1 MMDTTYNVGIYCR
14 LSNDDERDGES
25 VSIENQK
32 LLLQNY
38 VRQRGWNEVDV
49 YIDDGYSGTNFNR
62 PGVRRLIEDAKAK
75 RINVILVKD
84 LSRFG
89 RNYIE
94 FGQYTDYL
102 FPSLGCR
109 FIALNNGI
117 DTMSDNGSTD
127 VMCFLNL
134 FNEFYSRDTSKKVK
148 AVKRACA
155 ENGKFM
161 GTYPA
166 YGYRRDPLD
175 KHHLVIDEE
184 TAPVVRR
191 IFEMR
196 ASGMGFHAI
205 AVALNEEGIQPP
217 GVLYYQR
224 KGQSDPRRVN
234 HKWADQTVKNM
245 VRNEVYIGNMVQGKS
260 GTLSYKS
267 RKLVNKS
274 EDEWIR
280 VEGTHEAIISRE
292 LWDTVASIGKKKVR
306 KSAPSDGCKSIF
318 TGLVYCADC
327 GFKMRNHIEK
337 FTYKD
342 GRPGR
347 YSSFI
352 CGNYSRSG
360 RGACT
365 IHTIYETVLTQ
376 LVLED
381 IREKARF
388 AEYDPDRLM
397 GEILRLKEKESH
409 TRLFSYEQELKSS
422 LARISDLERL
432 MQNLYEDKCTGSI
445 PQTVFQTLMQKYE
458 AERAEK
464 AEAVPE
470 HEILSKFVMLNGWI
484 EVKTYQDDG
493 YSGGNFQR
501 PGFLEMLEDARHGLI
516 NLILVKD
523 LSRLGRDFVEVGR
536 YTDVIFPSLGCRFVS
551 VLDCLD
557 SEGDNTDMLHFRSL
571 MNDYHLK
578 DLSSKVKSVLHAKKK
593 SGQYLAAYAP
603 YGYRK
608 SEEDKHKLVIDG
620 ESAAVV
626 RQIFQMRQ
634 SGMAYGKIAA
644 ALNEKGILPPRWYWA
659 VHYGNGSCKY
669 SRLWAYATVRSLL
682 NDDVYAGTLTQNYT
696 GSRSYKDKTMIR
708 KPESEWISHEGAHEA
723 IIGPE
728 LWEAVQK
735 INQAAKQISANN
747 TPPQA
752 SLFTGKLVCADCGH
766 PLVAARETQRRKNGT
781 VKHYTSYFCSR
792 FATTGHSIC
801 SWHRIF
807 EISLKNLV
815 LSEIR
820 AHGKAVAADEAAVL
834 DKLKQH
840 IQSASAAQQEDY
852 RQEISRLRRRLEE
865 LEQITAKLYEDKVSG
880 AISGDSFSVLIQKN
894 EQERIQKSERLDS
907 LLAGERKA
915 QQDIAN
921 IHQWAGTI
929 RQYLDLQE
937 LNREIIEE
945 LIDRIEVGERT
956 IIDGQRHQD
965 IKIYYRFVGLV

>member
-148 AVKRACA
+148 AVKKACA

-470 HEILSKFVMLNGWI
+470 LERKVRAHLENQVDTDRWLEII
-484 EVKTYQDDG
+484 
-493 YSGGNFQR
+493 R
-501 PGFLEMLEDARHGLI
+501 
-516 NLILVKD
+516 
-523 LSRLGRDFVEVGR
+523 R
-536 YTDVIFPSLGCRFVS
+536 YT
-551 VLDCLD
+551 
-557 SEGDNTDMLHFRSL
+557 
-571 MNDYHLK
+571 
-578 DLSSKVKSVLHAKKK
+578 
-593 SGQYLAAYAP
+593 
-603 YGYRK
+603 
-608 SEEDKHKLVIDG
+608 
-620 ESAAVV
+620 
-626 RQIFQMRQ
+626 
-634 SGMAYGKIAA
+634 
-644 ALNEKGILPPRWYWA
+644 
-659 VHYGNGSCKY
+659 
-669 SRLWAYATVRSLL
+669 
-682 NDDVYAGTLTQNYT
+682 
-696 GSRSYKDKTMIR
+696 
-708 KPESEWISHEGAHEA
+708 
-723 IIGPE
+723 
-728 LWEAVQK
+728 
-735 INQAAKQISANN
+735 
-747 TPPQA
+747 
-752 SLFTGKLVCADCGH
+752 
-766 PLVAARETQRRKNGT
+766 
-781 VKHYTSYFCSR
+781 
-792 FATTGHSIC
+792 
-801 SWHRIF
+801 
-807 EISLKNLV
+807 EISELDETILFELV
-815 LSEIR
+815 
-820 AHGKAVAADEAAVL
+820 
-834 DKLKQH
+834 
-840 IQSASAAQQEDY
+840 
-852 RQEISRLRRRLEE
+852 
-865 LEQITAKLYEDKVSG
+865 
-880 AISGDSFSVLIQKN
+880 
-894 EQERIQKSERLDS
+894 
-907 LLAGERKA
+907 
-915 QQDIAN
+915 
-921 IHQWAGTI
+921 
-929 RQYLDLQE
+929 
-937 LNREIIEE
+937 
-945 LIDRIEVGERT
+945 DRIEVGDT
-956 IIDGQRHQD
+956 QKVNGQR
-965 IKIYYRFVGLV
+965 ICEVKVYYRYVGNVDGALAQERGQDYGEAI